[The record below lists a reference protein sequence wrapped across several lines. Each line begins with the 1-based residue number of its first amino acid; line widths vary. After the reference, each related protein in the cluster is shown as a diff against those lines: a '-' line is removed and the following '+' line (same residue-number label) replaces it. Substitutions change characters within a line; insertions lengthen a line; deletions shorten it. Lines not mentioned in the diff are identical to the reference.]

1 MSPEET
7 QATVDLIEEVKRDLG
22 LTFLLVEHDM
32 EIVFSVSDRIVV
44 LNRGQ
49 VIAEG
54 TPDEIRGHPDVQEAY
69 LGGVEL

>member
-7 QATVDLIEEVKRDLG
+7 NATVSLIEDVKEELG
-22 LTFLLVEHDM
+22 LTLVLIEHDM
-32 EIVFSVSDRIVV
+32 EIVFEVSDRIIV
-44 LNRGQ
+44 LNRGR

-54 TPDEIRGHPDVQEAY
+54 TPEEIQGDPAVQEAY